1 MKEQLHTIPV
11 NEAFDSGDECPFC
24 FMERAVEQS
33 AIRYTIGPGAS
44 YMEPDVRAETGRT
57 GFCVEHTK
65 KLYDYGNTLGNA
77 LILQTHMESIID
89 DFRREAAAFQAPAKK
104 SLFGKKKV
112 AEEEP
117 YWQRM
122 ERQVN
127 SCYICD
133 KIKYNMDRYFQT
145 FFVLLKDEEFRT
157 KVMNSK
163 GFCMRH
169 FSQMLRMA
177 EEYLPGNQRDWFYPA
192 VFKLMEENLLRVKDD
207 LDWLVAKYDYRNASA
222 DWRNSRDALQRTM
235 QKLEGLH
242 PADPP
247 YKNT

>member
-57 GFCVEHTK
+57 GFCVAHAK

-112 AEEEP
+112 TEEEP

-122 ERQVN
+122 ERQVS

-145 FFVLLKDEEFRT
+145 FFVLLKDEEFRA

-177 EEYLPGNQRDWFYPA
+177 EEFLPGNQREWFYPA
-192 VFKLMEENLLRVKDD
+192 VFKLMEDNLARVKED

-222 DWRNSRDALQRTM
+222 DWRNSRDALQRSM

-242 PADPP
+242 PADAP

>member
-57 GFCVEHTK
+57 GFCRVHTK

-104 SLFGKKKV
+104 SLFGKKKPS
-112 AEEEP
+112 EDEP

-145 FFVLLKDEEFRT
+145 FFVLLKDEEFRA

-177 EEYLPGNQRDWFYPA
+177 EEFLPNNQREWFYPT
-192 VFKLMEENLLRVKDD
+192 VFKLMEDNLVRVKDD

-222 DWRNSRDALQRTM
+222 DWKNSRDALQRTM

-242 PADPP
+242 PADAP